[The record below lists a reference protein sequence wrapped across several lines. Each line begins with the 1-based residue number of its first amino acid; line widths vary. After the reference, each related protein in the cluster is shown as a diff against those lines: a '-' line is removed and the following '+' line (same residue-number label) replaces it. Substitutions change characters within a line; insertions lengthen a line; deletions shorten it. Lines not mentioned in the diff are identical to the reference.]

1 MSDLFKKFFAGSV
14 NHELDHAKG
23 SLTMDSVRLALT
35 GFVAGT
41 LATAATAETFTLGF
55 ANLPTAQGWTYNP
68 NGGGAL
74 PETAFYTATGT
85 QLNQA
90 TEGFAPG
97 TNDGYY
103 ARAVTF
109 SGSTDFVLTAT
120 ASIGSASGDTLGG
133 GTIYPFGFILGLDS
147 VYFGLNGSRLGSYST
162 LGGVQYFD
170 LPAGFDASGN
180 VDYRMIRTGASLTFT
195 ANGVTLFNG
204 LVGPG
209 ALSDRVIIGDGT
221 KFANATGN
229 YSALRFSS
237 DVPEP
242 ASWAMLVAGFGL
254 VGAAVRRRRR
264 VLVA

>member
-1 MSDLFKKFFAGSV
+1 MQI
-14 NHELDHAKG
+14 
-23 SLTMDSVRLALT
+23 VRLAFAAAIT
-35 GFVAGT
+35 ATMV
-41 LATAATAETFTLGF
+41 TAASAETFTLGF

-74 PETAFYTATGT
+74 PDTAFYTATGT
-85 QLNQA
+85 QLNQV
-90 TEGFAPG
+90 TEGFAAG

-109 SGSTDFVLTAT
+109 SGSTDFILTAT
-120 ASIGSASGDTLGG
+120 ASIGSASGVNLGG
-133 GTIYPFGFILGLDS
+133 GTIFPFGFILGLDN
-147 VYFGLNGSRLGSYST
+147 VYFGLNGSRLGLYST
-162 LGGVQYFD
+162 SGGIQYFD

-180 VDYRMIRTGASLTFT
+180 VDYRMIRTGASLKFT
-195 ANGVTLFNG
+195 ADGVTLFNG

-254 VGAAVRRRRR
+254 VGAAARRRQRT
-264 VLVA
+264 VAA